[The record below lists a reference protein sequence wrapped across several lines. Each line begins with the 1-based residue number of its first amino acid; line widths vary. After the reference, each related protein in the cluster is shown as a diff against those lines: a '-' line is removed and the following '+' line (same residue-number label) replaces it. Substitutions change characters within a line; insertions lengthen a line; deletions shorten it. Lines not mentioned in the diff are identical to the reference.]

1 MGGPL
6 KREVNLKK
14 RWRTRAMFA
23 DAESLS
29 LPPAQHLAT
38 IVLQDAA
45 CTIVV
50 LPEERERET
59 GRDREREEGGRLE
72 RGRERKGV
80 LGNMLP

>member
-1 MGGPL
+1 
-6 KREVNLKK
+6 
-14 RWRTRAMFA
+14 MFA

-50 LPEERERET
+50 LPEERERDRARSREGG
-59 GRDREREEGGRLE
+59 GREVREREGEKGGI
-72 RGRERKGV
+72 GKYVAIVTG
-80 LGNMLP
+80 